1 MDSLNFSCNFA
12 VKFLTDN
19 IKNMAEYILSI
30 LRSQLMVMWSWGFNS
45 PTKLADNRGLAFK
58 VEGYKYKGWVE
69 VLYEE
74 ALDTFI
80 VILKKTG
87 KKVEDVYLDEL
98 VNVIDGLVERTADYE
113 KRVKEDYG
121 FTA

>member
-1 MDSLNFSCNFA
+1 
-12 VKFLTDN
+12 
-19 IKNMAEYILSI
+19 MAEYILSI

-45 PTKLADNRGLAFK
+45 PTRMAEDRGLAFM
-58 VEGYKYKGWVE
+58 VQGYKYKGWVE
-69 VLYEE
+69 VVYEE
-74 ALDTFI
+74 GLDTFT
-80 VILKKTG
+80 VILRKTG
-87 KKVEDVYLDEL
+87 LKVEDVYFDEL